1 MTETTS
7 LMAAIMSILL
17 MSSAL
22 SVNDCA
28 PGISKFILH
37 NVSISPE
44 KVKSGDP
51 IGVKLRYT
59 VPEKVVF
66 DGTARYSVNYN
77 FIPFSPVIMPL
88 CDTIACPILP
98 GIYTNKTMSRWPWG
112 IRETI
117 HTEITW
123 LDQAGSLLLC
133 VAVTG
138 RTLW

>member
-1 MTETTS
+1 
-7 LMAAIMSILL
+7 MAALMSILI

-37 NVSISPE
+37 NISITPE

-51 IGVKLRYT
+51 IGVNLRYT
-59 VPEKVVF
+59 VPDRVLNGV
-66 DGTARYSVNYN
+66 ARYTINYN
-77 FIPFSPVIMPL
+77 FIPFTPVIMPL
-88 CDTIACPILP
+88 CDTIECPILP
-98 GIYTNKTMSRWPWG
+98 GIYTNRSMSRWPWG

-117 HTEITW
+117 HTEINW
-123 LDQAGSLLLC
+123 LDEAGSLLLC